1 MRHMTLLTT
10 TLLLAL
16 TGCGNDTKQEIKET
30 VKEAAS
36 FKTVQYYL
44 DHKDLR
50 AARLKECRYL
60 TKMTKID
67 QIDCTNANKAEL
79 QSKRYKYTDWGK

>member
-1 MRHMTLLTT
+1 MKKLILIALLVM
-10 TLLLAL
+10 A
-16 TGCGNDTKQEIKET
+16 GCSDESKKEA
-30 VKEAAS
+30 KEAAS

-50 AARLKECRYL
+50 EVRLKECRYL
-60 TKMTKID
+60 KKMTEID

-79 QSKRYKYTDWGK
+79 RSKRYKYTDWGK

>member
-1 MRHMTLLTT
+1 MRHIILLTA
-10 TLLLAL
+10 TLLLTL
-16 TGCGNDTKQEIKET
+16 TGCGDDEKQEIKET
-30 VKEAAS
+30 VKEATS

-50 AARLKECRYL
+50 EARLKECRYL
-60 TKMTKID
+60 KKMTRVD

>member
-1 MRHMTLLTT
+1 MKQVVLITIALLVM
-10 TLLLAL
+10 A
-16 TGCGNDTKQEIKET
+16 GCSDEGKKEVKET
-30 VKEAAS
+30 VKEAES

-50 AARLKECRYL
+50 EVRLKECRYL
-60 TKMTKID
+60 KKMTEID

-79 QSKRYKYTDWGK
+79 RSKRYKYTDWGK

>member
-1 MRHMTLLTT
+1 MRHIALITA
-10 TLLLAL
+10 TLLLM
-16 TGCGNDTKQEIKET
+16 TGCSDDTKQEIKDT
-30 VKEAAS
+30 IKESTS

-44 DHKDLR
+44 DHRDLR